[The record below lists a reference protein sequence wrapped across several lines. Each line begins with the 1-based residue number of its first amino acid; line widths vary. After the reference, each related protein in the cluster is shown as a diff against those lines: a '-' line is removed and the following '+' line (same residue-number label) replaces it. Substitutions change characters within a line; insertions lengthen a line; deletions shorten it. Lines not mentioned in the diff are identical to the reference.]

1 MSLLRDALEL
11 PTTFRGAWKTRVSD
25 FFLLILQGLC
35 DKDRLFRQG
44 FCKMAELCFP
54 KSRKGALMDFVRYAD
69 SVRAKLHMGGA
80 RLPVV
85 IGITAA
91 AICVLVA
98 GGVGLASVVA
108 PDSAFTVEKADA
120 SYDES
125 EQANPAQSESAAL
138 FVHVGGSVANPGL
151 YELAGDARVQ
161 QAVDAA
167 GGFAEDAAVDALN
180 LARQIQDGEQI
191 IVPSMQQVTGSGAP
205 VSSDS
210 GAPAASSGGA
220 FVNGKVDINTATVD
234 QLQQLNGVGPA
245 LAQRIVADRQ
255 ANGPFKTVEDL
266 KRVSGIGDKKY
277 ASLADSI
284 CVG

>member
-1 MSLLRDALEL
+1 
-11 PTTFRGAWKTRVSD
+11 
-25 FFLLILQGLC
+25 
-35 DKDRLFRQG
+35 
-44 FCKMAELCFP
+44 
-54 KSRKGALMDFVRYAD
+54 MDFVRYAD

-85 IGITAA
+85 IGITAV

-98 GGVGLASVVA
+98 GGAGLASVLA
-108 PDSAFTVEKADA
+108 PDSAFTVEKVDA
-120 SYDES
+120 SQEAS
-125 EQANPAQSESAAL
+125 EQEGAAQNESASL
-138 FVHVGGSVANPGL
+138 FVHVGGSVVRPGL
-151 YELAGDARVQ
+151 YELVGDARVQ

-167 GGFAEDAAVDALN
+167 GGFAEDAAVDAIN
-180 LARQIQDGEQI
+180 LAREIKDGEQI
-191 IVPSMQQVTGSGAP
+191 IVPSLQQANGSEVPAGADTGL
-205 VSSDS
+205 
-210 GAPAASSGGA
+210 PAASAGGA
-220 FVNGKVDINTATVD
+220 FANGKVDINTATPD

-255 ANGPFKTVEDL
+255 ANGPFKTVEEL

>member
-1 MSLLRDALEL
+1 
-11 PTTFRGAWKTRVSD
+11 
-25 FFLLILQGLC
+25 
-35 DKDRLFRQG
+35 
-44 FCKMAELCFP
+44 
-54 KSRKGALMDFVRYAD
+54 MDFVRYAD
-69 SVRAKLHMGGA
+69 SVRAKLHMGGV

-85 IGITAA
+85 IGITAV

-120 SYDES
+120 SDGES
-125 EQANPAQSESAAL
+125 GQADPAQSESASL
-138 FVHVGGSVANPGL
+138 FVHVGGSVADPGL

-161 QAVDAA
+161 QAI
-167 GGFAEDAAVDALN
+167 DALN
-180 LARQIQDGEQI
+180 LARQVQDGEQI
-191 IVPSMQQVTGSGAP
+191 IVPSMQQATGSEAP
-205 VSSDS
+205 VSADS
-210 GAPAASSGGA
+210 GASAVSSGGA
-220 FVNGKVDINTATVD
+220 FAHGKVDINTATVD

-266 KRVSGIGDKKY
+266 KRVSGIGDKKF

>member
-1 MSLLRDALEL
+1 
-11 PTTFRGAWKTRVSD
+11 
-25 FFLLILQGLC
+25 
-35 DKDRLFRQG
+35 
-44 FCKMAELCFP
+44 
-54 KSRKGALMDFVRYAD
+54 MDFVRYAD
-69 SVRAKLHMGGA
+69 SVRAKLHMGGV

-85 IGITAA
+85 IGITAV

-120 SYDES
+120 SHGES
-125 EQANPAQSESAAL
+125 EQESSAQSESASL
-138 FVHVGGSVANPGL
+138 FVHVGGSVAEPGL
-151 YELAGDARVQ
+151 YELAGDARVR

-180 LARQIQDGEQI
+180 LARQVQDGEQI
-191 IVPSMQQVTGSGAP
+191 IVPSMQQATGSGAS
-205 VSSDS
+205 VSADS
-210 GAPAASSGGA
+210 GAPAASSGGTLA
-220 FVNGKVDINTATVD
+220 NGKVDINTATVD

-255 ANGPFKTVEDL
+255 ANGPFKTLEDL

>member
-1 MSLLRDALEL
+1 
-11 PTTFRGAWKTRVSD
+11 
-25 FFLLILQGLC
+25 
-35 DKDRLFRQG
+35 
-44 FCKMAELCFP
+44 
-54 KSRKGALMDFVRYAD
+54 MDFVRYAD

-85 IGITAA
+85 IGITAV

-120 SYDES
+120 SDGES
-125 EQANPAQSESAAL
+125 RQTDPVQSESASL
-138 FVHVGGSVANPGL
+138 FVHVGGSVADPGL

-161 QAVDAA
+161 QAIDAA
-167 GGFAEDAAVDALN
+167 GGFAEDAAIDALN
-180 LARQIQDGEQI
+180 LARQVQDGEQI
-191 IVPSMQQVTGSGAP
+191 IVPSMQEAAGSGAP
-205 VSSDS
+205 VSADS
-210 GAPAASSGGA
+210 GASA
-220 FVNGKVDINTATVD
+220 FAHGKVDINTAAVD

-245 LAQRIVADRQ
+245 LAQRIIADRQ

-266 KRVSGIGDKKY
+266 KRVSGIGDKKF

>member
-1 MSLLRDALEL
+1 
-11 PTTFRGAWKTRVSD
+11 
-25 FFLLILQGLC
+25 
-35 DKDRLFRQG
+35 
-44 FCKMAELCFP
+44 
-54 KSRKGALMDFVRYAD
+54 MDFVRYAD

-108 PDSAFTVEKADA
+108 PDSAFTVEKTDA
-120 SYDES
+120 SHGES
-125 EQANPAQSESAAL
+125 EQASPAQNESASL

-161 QAVDAA
+161 QAIDAA
-167 GGFAEDAAVDALN
+167 GGLDEEAAVDALN
-180 LARQIQDGEQI
+180 LARQVQDGEQI
-191 IVPSMQQVTGSGAP
+191 IVPSLQQANGSEVPAVTDPG
-205 VSSDS
+205 VS
-210 GAPAASSGGA
+210 ATPSGGA
-220 FVNGKVDINTATVD
+220 FANGKVDINAATAD